1 MSRKRLLEQ
10 VIRTGHGGSPDSHSA
25 EGKEEVCRKNKIL
38 KREMYGQPA
47 QKRRL
52 FFSACQVQCYY
63 SLADEMLY
71 YSLADEMFF
80 TV

>member
-1 MSRKRLLEQ
+1 
-10 VIRTGHGGSPDSHSA
+10 
-25 EGKEEVCRKNKIL
+25 
-38 KREMYGQPA
+38 MYGQPA